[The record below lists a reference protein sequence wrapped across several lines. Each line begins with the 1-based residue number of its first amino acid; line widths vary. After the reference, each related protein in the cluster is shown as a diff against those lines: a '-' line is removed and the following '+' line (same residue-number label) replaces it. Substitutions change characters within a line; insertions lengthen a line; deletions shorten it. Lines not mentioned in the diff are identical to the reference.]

1 MNTTTTSGTE
11 TFVIAKTD
19 EGFRVCS
26 PLTPAKQYVVTG
38 LPDEPHCT
46 CPEFG
51 SHDGD
56 PEYLCKHILAVLQE
70 MNTPS
75 PPQAEATP
83 APAGSRSGN
92 QPPTSTARKA
102 PAGKNGNGAVML
114 LKRSVSPDGRIDS
127 LSVEFSLPIGKSTP
141 EELKS
146 RAGKILA
153 LQADIANGFI
163 KTNGNGKNGKTAG
176 NGNNSQDTANAVPGQ
191 MLAVASMNGKWGKR
205 LFLNIQVNGHVLKLF
220 GSERQLAGA
229 VTDARY
235 ADVGAVIADG
245 MTFNLPC
252 RVVTKPSP
260 DGKYTNIERVLPPPA
275 GTGVRR

>member
-1 MNTTTTSGTE
+1 MNATATETAE

-26 PLTPAKQYVVTG
+26 PLTPAKQHIVTG
-38 LPDEPHCT
+38 LPDAPHCT

-75 PPQAEATP
+75 QPRVHPAP
-83 APAGSRSGN
+83 APAGSRAGDE
-92 QPPTSTARKA
+92 PPASTARKA

-114 LKRSVSPDGRIDS
+114 LKRSISPDGRIDS
-127 LSVEFSLPIGKSTP
+127 LSVEFSLPIGKSTA
-141 EELKS
+141 EELKT

-153 LQADIANGFI
+153 LQADIAQGFL
-163 KTNGNGKNGKTAG
+163 KTNSNGKNAKPAGNAG
-176 NGNNSQDTANAVPGQ
+176 NGQDAANAVPGQ
-191 MLAVASMNGKWGKR
+191 MLAVGSMNGKWGKR
-205 LFLNIQVNGHVLKLF
+205 LFLNILVNGQVLKLF
-220 GSERQLAGA
+220 GSEKQLSGA
-229 VTDARY
+229 LTDAGY
-235 ADVGAVIADG
+235 ADVAKAIADG

-260 DGKYTNIERVLPPPA
+260 DGKYTNIERVLPA
-275 GTGVRR
+275 AQSRR